1 MIEAYFRATTHGGNP
16 ASHFILRPCACPDV
30 FRYPDGLKRWQQIE
44 LKSWLRVRPRS
55 DHIGA
60 PCLAQIPNKVSPHS
74 RQFRQPAGRPSSLGR
89 FVWYN
94 LNNGVVT
101 TSRFAFACGGQILG
115 LLPTVHTIHFSRN
128 SDISGGKYGH
138 KRRNGQYEKT
148 VKSAICAKRLKLQRG
163 RSSVG

>member
-101 TSRFAFACGGQILG
+101 TSRFAFACGGQRFWDFCLLSIL
-115 LLPTVHTIHFSRN
+115 S
-128 SDISGGKYGH
+128 ISPGIRIYPV
-138 KRRNGQYEKT
+138 E
-148 VKSAICAKRLKLQRG
+148 SMD
-163 RSSVG
+163 